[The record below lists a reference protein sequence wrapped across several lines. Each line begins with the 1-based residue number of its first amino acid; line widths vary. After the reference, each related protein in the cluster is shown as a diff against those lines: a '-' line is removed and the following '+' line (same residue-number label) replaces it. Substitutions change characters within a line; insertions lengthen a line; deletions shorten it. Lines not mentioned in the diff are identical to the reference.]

1 MELSR
6 PSLFLIASA
15 ASLSALLAA
24 RIFWLLLEDPQ
35 RLLAFFF

>member
-15 ASLSALLAA
+15 VSISALLAA

-35 RLLAFFF
+35 RLILEL